1 MEKRNQN
8 IEVCARAVIMNQGR
22 ILICWH
28 KLNNHYFF
36 PGGHVEYGELAE
48 KALSRELKEELDIK
62 IKKALF
68 IGLTENIYSDYDISG
83 GPARYEQKG
92 EPHHEINLVFQVFTD
107 KVKDKS
113 MEDYIDFSFFSQK
126 EFRTKRVLPPSL
138 QKSVLKWLK
147 DKKTF
152 RICEVRS

>member
-68 IGLTENIYSDYDISG
+68 IGLTENIY
-83 GPARYEQKG
+83 EQKG